1 MGKYTGYMIVTDF
14 DGSFAE
20 HGEVSSENAQAVR
33 AFQAEGGLFTIASG
47 RNPAFILSK
56 KDSFVPNAPVVSMNG
71 TYISDPL
78 DIGRAVAEFPLDDDA
93 LDVICAI
100 ADRAPVRSVVL
111 FDAKKLNNTWQAD
124 CGTPIREFFQNAPK
138 PYYKGMFVINEEDMP
153 ILLRAAEELCSG
165 NYELNCSW
173 SEGLELH
180 AKGTGKGECLYVLRE
195 WARETLGLDKLT
207 IIGVGDY
214 GNDLSLI
221 KMADIGIAVENAVDS
236 LKEAA
241 DRVTVKNTDHAIAKI
256 ISGLS

>member
-20 HGEVSSENAQAVR
+20 AGEVSPENARAVR
-33 AFQAEGGLFTIASG
+33 RFQAEGGLFTIASG

-78 DIGRAVAEFPLDDDA
+78 DIEQAVAEFPLDENA
-93 LDVICAI
+93 LEIICSI

-111 FDAKKLNNTWQAD
+111 FDANKLNNTWTPD
-124 CGTPIREFFQNAPK
+124 SGLPIREFFASAPK
-138 PYYKGMFVINEEDMP
+138 PYYKGMFVIDAENMP
-153 ILLRAAEELCSG
+153 LLLRAAEELCAG

-173 SEGLELH
+173 SEGLEMH
-180 AKGTGKGECLYVLRE
+180 AKNTGKGECLYVLRD
-195 WARETLGLDKLT
+195 WARSRGIDPLT

-214 GNDLSLI
+214 ANDLSLI
-221 KMADIGIAVENAVDS
+221 KMADIGVAVENAVDL

-241 DRVTVKNTDHAIAKI
+241 DRVTVKNTDHAIAKL
-256 ISGLS
+256 ISELP